1 MSGTPACPFLAG
13 LSGGVEVRLL
23 DLAFRFG
30 ASGLG
35 IRVCGL
41 EFYGLWLGVV
51 ISTCPTDLITIT
63 HVAFTGT
70 STMLRAA
77 ATSMTLPQGHVR

>member
-1 MSGTPACPFLAG
+1 MPGTPACPFLAD
-13 LSGGVEVRLL
+13 LSGGVEAKVL

-30 ASGLG
+30 TSGLG

-41 EFYGLWLGVV
+41 GFYGLWLGVV
-51 ISTCPTDLITIT
+51 ISNCPTDPITIT
-63 HVAFTGT
+63 HVAFTET

-77 ATSMTLPQGHVR
+77 ATSTTLP